1 MATETV
7 TPASAQTD
15 PPVAEPE
22 HLTRQDRIELLR
34 AMLAMRGIEQRAM
47 SLYRQGKVPGSFYDG
62 YGQEAVSA
70 GAAFAMAAE
79 DRLCILHRDLAAH
92 LIRGVEP
99 QRIFAQYM
107 GRADGITA
115 GRDGNVH
122 FGDRKLGCVGMVS
135 MLPDMMLVAAGMAMA
150 FKLRGEPRCALT
162 WFGDGSTSRGDFHE
176 AMNWAGV
183 QKLPVVFVLENNQYA
198 YSTPLD
204 KQFAVDPVQRATAY
218 GFEGVSV
225 DGNDVEAMFEAT
237 RAARERAI
245 AGGGPT
251 LIEAVTMRMHGHAA
265 HDDMKYVPNEQ
276 VEEWKQRDPIDR
288 QEQRLQA
295 LGVDVDE
302 LRADDRRT
310 SSTPPS
316 SRRSQARCPPPR
328 TCSTASSAT
337 ARRSRSATATPP
349 GAASRGVMPDADD
362 DLPAGDLKR
371 AARRAARR
379 RARAADGR
387 GHRRVRRRLQGDRR
401 ALDEF
406 GADRVMDTPLAE
418 SAIIGT
424 AVGAAVVGLRPV
436 CEMQFSD
443 FISCGFDQL
452 VNVAGKMHYRQG
464 LAVPIVV
471 RLPSGGG
478 FSGGPFHSQNPE
490 AWFMH
495 APGLKV
501 VAPSTAHDAKGLL
514 HAAIRDPNPV
524 CFMEHKH
531 LYRRVKGDVPEG
543 VYETPFTAR
552 VARAGEDLVVIAYGA
567 MVDVALEATDDLDGA
582 RVEVLDLRSLVPLD
596 TAAILDSVKRCSKVV
611 IVDEANMTCAA
622 GAQVAALIAEHGFED
637 LDGPVVRVATP
648 DVPIPFS
655 PPLEQAVLP
664 GVERVKEACR
674 ELLAY

>member
-99 QRIFAQYM
+99 RRIFAQYM

-150 FKLRGEPRCALT
+150 FKLRGERRCALT

-245 AGGGPT
+245 NGGGPT

-265 HDDMKYVPNEQ
+265 HDDMKYVPKEQ
-276 VEEWKQRDPIDR
+276 VEEWQKRDPVDR

-302 LRADDRRT
+302 LRAAVADELDAAMQ
-310 SSTPPS
+310 
-316 SRRSQARCPPPR
+316 QALGGPMPAPEDVLD
-328 TCSTASSAT
+328 
-337 ARRSRSATATPP
+337 
-349 GAASRGVMPDADD
+349 GVFCDGEAEP
-362 DLPAGDLKR
+362 LGD
-371 AARRAARR
+371 
-379 RARAADGR
+379 
-387 GHRRVRRRLQGDRR
+387 
-401 ALDEF
+401 
-406 GADRVMDTPLAE
+406 
-418 SAIIGT
+418 
-424 AVGAAVVGLRPV
+424 
-436 CEMQFSD
+436 
-443 FISCGFDQL
+443 
-452 VNVAGKMHYRQG
+452 G
-464 LAVPIVV
+464 LAPW
-471 RLPSGGG
+471 SGFARG
-478 FSGGPFHSQNPE
+478 
-490 AWFMH
+490 
-495 APGLKV
+495 
-501 VAPSTAHDAKGLL
+501 DA
-514 HAAIRDPNPV
+514 
-524 CFMEHKH
+524 
-531 LYRRVKGDVPEG
+531 
-543 VYETPFTAR
+543 
-552 VARAGEDLVVIAYGA
+552 
-567 MVDVALEATDDLDGA
+567 
-582 RVEVLDLRSLVPLD
+582 
-596 TAAILDSVKRCSKVV
+596 
-611 IVDEANMTCAA
+611 
-622 GAQVAALIAEHGFED
+622 
-637 LDGPVVRVATP
+637 
-648 DVPIPFS
+648 
-655 PPLEQAVLP
+655 
-664 GVERVKEACR
+664 
-674 ELLAY
+674 